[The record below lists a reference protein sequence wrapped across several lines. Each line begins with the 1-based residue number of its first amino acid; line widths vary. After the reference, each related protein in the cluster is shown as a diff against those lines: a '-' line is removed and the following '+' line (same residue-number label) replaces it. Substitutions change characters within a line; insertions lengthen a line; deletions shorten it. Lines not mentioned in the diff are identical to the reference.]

1 MNLLPLA
8 KNDITELLVIII
20 RFTQM
25 RQKTLIDNIFNIHT
39 PGFTPRDLMAREFSL
54 LLNRAISEH
63 TQNQRLVLHD
73 TDTIRFGL
81 NGDLHVDP
89 LTDHN
94 AQDLLQKSKA
104 QYLQLQIDKLV
115 ENALNQRIAAELLRT
130 KQQAVSMS
138 EA

>member
-39 PGFTPRDLMAREFSL
+39 PGFTPRDLTVREFSL

-63 TQNQRLVLHD
+63 TQNQRLVLYD
-73 TDTIRFGL
+73 TDTIRFGHDG
-81 NGDLHVDP
+81 NVHVDP
-89 LTDHN
+89 LADPN
-94 AQDLLQKSKA
+94 AKNLLQENKE
-104 QYLQLQIDKLV
+104 QYLQLQIDKLL

-130 KQQAVSMS
+130 KQQPILMS
-138 EA
+138 EV